1 VKAVIRYFSGTGNTR
16 FLANAFAVALQ
27 RKGYIINCSS
37 IEDDQEAS
45 ELGSL
50 LAEDGSLLVVGGPIM
65 AGNVPEKLIR
75 WVLRTVPPSP
85 GGKALVFTSS
95 AGLENANGVHSLA
108 RKLAKKGYQVLD
120 QPVFRMPRNYYFGR
134 YHPTPPDEQLQMIQ
148 NVPAKVAATLAGVV
162 DAGAGSAREVPALQ
176 STGKVLSL
184 DLMAELFSLIAR
196 SMGRKFT
203 SFHDECINCGRCID
217 SCPQKNIEKRAGGGV
232 VFNGKCMLCTRCLHG
247 CPVNAI
253 GYDNVRY
260 EQYRGPEGLKA

>member
-16 FLANAFAVALQ
+16 FAANAIAAELQ
-27 RKGYIINCSS
+27 RKGYSVNCSS

-50 LAEDGSLLVVGGPIM
+50 LAEAGSLLVVGGPIM

-75 WVLRTVPPSP
+75 WVLRRVPPST

-95 AGLENANGVHSLA
+95 AGLENANGVHSLT
-108 RKLAKKGYQVLD
+108 RKLARKGYQVLG
-120 QPVFRMPRNYYFGR
+120 QPVFQMPRNYYFGR
-134 YHPTPPDEQLQMIQ
+134 YYPTPVDDQLQLIQ
-148 NVPAKVAATLAGVV
+148 RLPSKVAGALDVIV
-162 DAGAGSAREVPALQ
+162 DTAAGSAREEPVLQ
-176 STGKVLSL
+176 SASKVLSL

-203 SFHDECINCGRCID
+203 SFHDECINCGRCVD
-217 SCPQKNIEKRAGGGV
+217 SCPQKNIEKRPGGGV
-232 VFNGKCMLCTRCLHG
+232 VFHGKCMLCTRCIHG

-253 GYDNVRY
+253 GYDEVRY
-260 EQYRGPEGLKA
+260 EQYRGPEGLNA